1 MRVGKVFKMG
11 KEENIEGQ
19 AWRIKEEE
27 NLGGQVF
34 EMLGHPGG

>member
-19 AWRIKEEE
+19 AGRIEEEE
-27 NLGGQVF
+27 NLGGRCVRC
-34 EMLGHPGG
+34 